1 MLGSKKE
8 FLVDIDVA
16 MGGHVAEEL
25 IYGINNV
32 SAGCSSDLDKATRVA
47 QNMIKKFG
55 MYGDKVGYVYVQD
68 EGYSWED
75 DKTSDKY
82 KTQID
87 ESVKKILNVIFI
99 IF

>member
-1 MLGSKKE
+1 
-8 FLVDIDVA
+8 

-25 IYGINNV
+25 IYGPNNV

-55 MYGDKVGYVYVQD
+55 MYGDKVGYAFISD

-75 DKTSDKY
+75 DNTSDKY
-82 KTQID
+82 KTEID
-87 ESVKKILNVIFI
+87 SLVKMILNVSKC
-99 IF
+99 